1 MNREMLG
8 RRISNDLVII
18 RELFKKKNGAYGGD
32 EDGLYN
38 FTAGA
43 ALSNPQLDLSNPDT
57 LAEVQACTLLDYV
70 KKHIVTLY
78 KPGVFFTDKE
88 FDERCLDVAVYMLI
102 LRAIHMDNNEKPIK
116 KQ

>member
-1 MNREMLG
+1 MNRETLG
-8 RRISNDLVII
+8 RFIEDDLTII
-18 RELFKKKNGAYGGD
+18 CELFKKKNGAYGGD

-43 ALSNPQLDLSNPDT
+43 HLANPGLDLSNRDI
-57 LAEVQACTLLDYV
+57 LAGAQADTLLDYV

-78 KPGVFFTDKE
+78 KSENFFTDKE

-102 LRAIHMDNNEKPIK
+102 LRAIHKDYNANAKPE
-116 KQ
+116 